1 MREIGTIGELASL
14 AGQEVAVSDW
24 IEVTQQRINTFADA
38 TNDHQWI
45 HVDVDRARRE
55 SPFGAPVAHGL
66 LTLALLPAML
76 ETALRVGGLRMII
89 NYGVNK
95 VRFPA
100 PVLAGSRVRGR
111 FTLASSEP
119 VAGGGTQF
127 TWSVLVEAEEQVK
140 PACAAELV
148 IRLYP

>member
-1 MREIGTIGELASL
+1 MREVGTIGELASL
-14 AGQEVAVSDW
+14 AGQEVAVSRW
-24 IEVTQQRINTFADA
+24 IEMTQQRIATFADA
-38 TNDHQWI
+38 TEDHQWI
-45 HVDVDRARRE
+45 HVDAERARRE
-55 SPFGAPVAHGL
+55 SPFGAPVAHGF

-76 ETALRVGGLRMII
+76 ESALKVRELRMII

-111 FTLASSEP
+111 FTLVSAEP
-119 VAGGGTQF
+119 VADGTQF
-127 TWSVLVEAEEQVK
+127 TWLALVEAEGQPK

-148 IRLYP
+148 IRMYP

>member
-1 MREIGTIGELASL
+1 MREIATIEDLAAL

-24 IEVTQQRINTFADA
+24 VVITQQRIATFAEA
-38 TNDHQWI
+38 TGDHQWI
-45 HVDVDRARRE
+45 HVDVERAKRE
-55 SPFGAPVAHGL
+55 SPFGAPVAHGF
-66 LTLALLPAML
+66 LTLALLPVML
-76 ETALRVGGLRMII
+76 EQSLRVRELRMII

-119 VAGGGTQF
+119 VADGTQF
-127 TWSVLVEAEEQVK
+127 IWSVLMEAEGQDK